1 MNQTE
6 GGEAPPMMKGG
17 TEEKGVT
24 PETQGIEEIT
34 MGVAGLGGEGT
45 AGRVSVSR
53 GILLQAPL
61 LP

>member
-1 MNQTE
+1 MNLTE

-17 TEEKGVT
+17 IEEIGVT
-24 PETQGIEEIT
+24 PEKEGTIMEA
-34 MGVAGLGGEGT
+34 AGLGGEGT